1 MMGALVAL
9 LLANCDRSAR
19 DSGHASSQSALDSL
33 TLARADRL
41 RARADSLD
49 QAGDLAAAISTFAE
63 EVDLRRAAAGDRDLS
78 VATSLAAAAGL
89 HLRAGNV
96 EQARAMDQ
104 EALSIREEQLGA
116 RHPLVAQSLTAL
128 AWDHK
133 DMTDRSAATRY
144 FRRALAVQRSALG
157 PNSEGE
163 LDILTGLANLYRV
176 KHRADS
182 ALTLFEEVETAR
194 RARQTEDDRTLG
206 VLLFDIAI
214 TLMPLE
220 RWSEALPRLEEAIE
234 RERRLGPRAD
244 LELARSLGAYGTVLR
259 HLGRPEDALAPLSE
273 SARIFE
279 RLRAGSPPGPRRGGT
294 YSLVSYTL
302 LAAAELECGQDARAW
317 GSLERPLARGMLEQM
332 AERGGV
338 DTTGWSSDP
347 LVRVQAA
354 LARDQALIGWLTIRP
369 GAAREEYPYWGY
381 CIRDHGPVRWV
392 RIDRPR
398 DAGPSADDAL
408 DESRRELCRAA
419 AWPLRVSDA
428 REIRE
433 RNRAAY
439 EARLAPL
446 EPLLGGI
453 RQLVVVAP
461 DLAHGSPLSSWVD
474 REGRW
479 LAERFAIS
487 YAPSALLF
495 AAARD
500 ADERSASS
508 WRALLVEGDP
518 RGGDALA
525 PLAEL
530 PDEIDAVASELPLPA
545 ARVTARAAVPRLRA
559 LAASDSLAQFDLIHF
574 AAHSAVDVAVHG
586 ESALLFAHSDSD
598 RSGAPARAENP
609 ALRDPLEL
617 EELKSMHLGARLV
630 TLSACESALGGFWMN
645 DGYFGLPYA
654 CLVAGAKSVLAS
666 IWPVDDRAT
675 ALLMRRFYHLL
686 AAPDFHPGERLL
698 EREAAALRDAS
709 LWLAAWRAEDGT
721 TPFAHPVYWAGFVL
735 MGGGP
740 GVDGAQRT
748 SAIGAVDTR
757 EPLAMRAK

>member
-1 MMGALVAL
+1 MRQRARQWLACFLTAGLV
-9 LLANCDRSAR
+9 LACDRSTRDAGSGAR
-19 DSGHASSQSALDSL
+19 QLSHADSEKLAHADL
-33 TLARADRL
+33 L
-41 RARADSLD
+41 RSRADSLD
-49 QAGDLAAAISTFAE
+49 QAGDLAAAIAIRTGE
-63 EVDLRRAAAGDRDLS
+63 IELRRRVLGDRDLE
-78 VATSLAAAAGL
+78 VAASLAAAAAL
-89 HLRAGNV
+89 HLRAGEV

-104 EALSIREEQLGA
+104 EALSIREARLGPH
-116 RHPLVAQSLTAL
+116 HPLVAESLTAL

-133 DMTDRSAATRY
+133 DVTDRRVATQL
-144 FRRALAVQRSALG
+144 FRRALRVQRAALG

-176 KHRADS
+176 AHRADS
-182 ALTLFEEVETAR
+182 ALVLFEQVESAR
-194 RARQTEDDRTLG
+194 RARQVEEDHALG

-220 RWSEALPRLEEAIE
+220 RWSEALPRLEEAIA
-234 RERRLGPRAD
+234 RERRLGPGAD

-259 HLGRPEDALAPLSE
+259 HLGRSDQALAPLAE

-279 RLRAGSPPGPRRGGT
+279 RLRRGAPPGPRRGGT

-302 LAAAELECGQDARAW
+302 LAAAELECGEEASAW
-317 GSLERPLARGMLEQM
+317 RSLERPLARGMVEQM
-332 AERGGV
+332 AARGVV
-338 DTTGWSSDP
+338 DTTGWCIEP
-347 LVRVQAA
+347 LARVQAA
-354 LARDQALIGWLTIRP
+354 IAADEALVGWLAVRP

-381 CIRDHGPVRWV
+381 VVRDHGPVRWV
-392 RIDRPR
+392 RFDRPKEG
-398 DAGPSADDAL
+398 AVAADVAL
-408 DESRRELCRAA
+408 DESRRELSRAA
-419 AWPLRVSDA
+419 TWPLRVTDA
-428 REIRE
+428 TELRA

-446 EPLLGGI
+446 EPLLDGV

-461 DLAHGSPLSSWVD
+461 DLAHGTPVAAWVD

-479 LAERFAIS
+479 LAERFS
-487 YAPSALLF
+487 VRYSPSALLF
-495 AAARD
+495 AAAR
-500 ADERSASS
+500 AAQEVSPSR

-518 RGGDALA
+518 RGDGSLA

-530 PDEIDAVASELPLPA
+530 PEEIEAVAAEFPA
-545 ARVTARAAVPRLRA
+545 RASRIDARAAVPRMRA
-559 LAASDSLAQFDLIHF
+559 LAASDSLARYELIHF
-574 AAHSAVDVAVHG
+574 AAHSAVDAEVHG
-586 ESALLFAHSDSD
+586 ESALLFAHSDSEGGAPRIARD
-598 RSGAPARAENP
+598 GAPA
-609 ALRDPLEL
+609 RDPLEL

-654 CLVAGAKSVLAS
+654 CLVAGAESVLAS

-675 ALLMRRFYHLL
+675 ALLMGRFYHLFF
-686 AAPDFHPGERLL
+686 APDFHPEERLP
-698 EREAAALRDAS
+698 EREAAALREAS

-740 GVDGAQRT
+740 GL
-748 SAIGAVDTR
+748 SAN
-757 EPLAMRAK
+757 